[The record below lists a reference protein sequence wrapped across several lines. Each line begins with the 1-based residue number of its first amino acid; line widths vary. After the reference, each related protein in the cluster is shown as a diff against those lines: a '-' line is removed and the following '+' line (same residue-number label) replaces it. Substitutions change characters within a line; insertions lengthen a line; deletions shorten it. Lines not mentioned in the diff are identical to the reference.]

1 MKTYTQI
8 IYHIDFS
15 TKGRARCLLMPQR
28 ESLYRY
34 IWGVLKNKDCHL
46 YRIGGVEDHIHIL
59 TSIHSSIAVSNL
71 VKDLKLG
78 CTDYIKRERLF
89 PNFVGW
95 QDGYGAFT
103 LAFSDKD
110 RVVEYVKGQEEHH
123 QKVSSRDEFLSMLRD
138 YGVSFEDAH
147 ID

>member
-1 MKTYTQI
+1 
-8 IYHIDFS
+8 
-15 TKGRARCLLMPQR
+15 MPQR

-59 TSIHSSIAVSNL
+59 TSIHSSIAASNL

-110 RVVEYVKGQEEHH
+110 RVVEYVKSQEEHH